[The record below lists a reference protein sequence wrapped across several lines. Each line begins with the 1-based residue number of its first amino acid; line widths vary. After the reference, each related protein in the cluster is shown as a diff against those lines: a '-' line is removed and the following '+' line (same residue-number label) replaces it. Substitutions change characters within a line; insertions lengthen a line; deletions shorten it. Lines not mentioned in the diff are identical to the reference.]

1 MNDANEYVASPRYRF
16 ARYRF
21 AGYKFEVTGLCLIAE
36 S

>member
-1 MNDANEYVASPRYRF
+1 MNDANEYVASP
-16 ARYRF
+16 RYRF